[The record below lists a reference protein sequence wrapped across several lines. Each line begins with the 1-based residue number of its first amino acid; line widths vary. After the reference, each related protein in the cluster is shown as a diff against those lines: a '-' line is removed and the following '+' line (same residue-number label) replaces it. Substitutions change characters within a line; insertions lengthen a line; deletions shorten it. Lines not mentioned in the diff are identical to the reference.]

1 MLNDNIKNLRKAK
14 GLSQDELASK
24 LNVVRQTISKWE
36 KGLSVP
42 DSEMLVTIAETL
54 GTTVN
59 VLLGETVEPDVSTE
73 LKIIANKLEFIN
85 EHIVKQNESR
95 RKAWRVVF
103 TITTIFSATVLLI
116 ALIGCVFFISVTSDL
131 TASTSVIG
139 GADGSTT
146 VFVSSTGFNPLP
158 ITIAGIVAIV
168 SVIGLYKN
176 RKK

>member
-14 GLSQDELASK
+14 GLSQDELAIK

-42 DSEMLVTIAETL
+42 DSEMLMTIAKEL

-59 VLLGETVEPDVSTE
+59 ALLGETIEPDVCSE
-73 LKIIANKLEFIN
+73 LKIIANKLEVIN
-85 EHIVKQNESR
+85 EHMVKQNESR
-95 RKAWRVVF
+95 RKAWRIVF
-103 TITTIFSATVLLI
+103 TITAIFSAAVLIIVLL
-116 ALIGCVFFISVTSDL
+116 GFIYFVSLTSDL

-139 GADGSTT
+139 GADGPTA
-146 VFVSSTGFNPLP
+146 VFVTGAGFTP
-158 ITIAGIVAIV
+158 IPIVVTGIVAIV
-168 SVIGLYKN
+168 SAIGLYKT